1 MKQYVITKNDL
12 IHNIDTI
19 KEKAGTAKV
28 IAVLKGN
35 GYGLGICQFASVLR
49 ERGVDC
55 FAVSEV
61 DEAVKL
67 RDGGFDCDI
76 LLITATADEDDIKAC
91 VGMDVILSAGSE
103 TVLERISSAASELDK
118 VARVHLKADT
128 GFGRFG
134 FSCDDGKTAAEC
146 VKRFPNISV
155 EGAYSHFSFSFSGKR
170 EDVQNQYDKFITF
183 VNDVEENGVPLEL
196 KHICNSCA
204 FVQYPDMH
212 LNAVRVGS
220 ALLGRLPLEG
230 DYNLKR
236 IGFMRSNVVEV
247 KTLPKG
253 HFVGYANTYKTKRQ
267 TKIAVVPVGYKDGY
281 GVEKSRDTFRFIDT
295 LRYMYNDF
303 KMLGKKNA
311 VNICGKQCLLI
322 GRISMCNVIA
332 DITDTDVKIGDVVE
346 LNVNPL
352 FLKDDIERVYE

>member
-1 MKQYVITKNDL
+1 MKQYVINKNDL

-19 KEKAGTAKV
+19 KEKSGTAKV

-35 GYGLGICQFASVLR
+35 GYGLGICEFADVLK
-49 ERGVDC
+49 EQGIDY

-61 DEAVKL
+61 SEAEKL
-67 RDGGFDCDI
+67 RKGGFDCDI
-76 LLITATADEDDIKAC
+76 LLITATADKQDIKAC
-91 VGMDVILSAGSE
+91 VEMDVILSAGSE
-103 TVLERISSAASELDK
+103 TVLNRISDVAQELDK
-118 VARVHLKADT
+118 TARVHLKTDT

-134 FSCDDGKTAAEC
+134 FSYSDGRTAAEC
-146 VKRFPNISV
+146 VKRLSNIMV
-155 EGAYSHFSFSFSGKR
+155 EGAFSHFSFSFSDKR
-170 EDVQNQYDKFITF
+170 KDVQNQYDNFITF
-183 VNDVEENGVPLEL
+183 INDVEENGVALEL

-212 LNAVRVGS
+212 LNAVRIGS
-220 ALLGRLPLEG
+220 AFLGRLPLAG

-236 IGFMRSNVVEV
+236 IGLMRSRVVEV

-253 HFVGYANTYKTKRQ
+253 HFVGYANTYTTKRE
-267 TKIAVVPVGYKDGY
+267 TKIAIIPVGYKDGF

-303 KMLGKKNA
+303 KMLGSKNT
-311 VNICGKQCLLI
+311 VNIGSRACLLI

-332 DITDTDVKIGDVVE
+332 DVTGTDIKPGDSVE

-352 FLKDDIERVYE
+352 FLRDDIERIYE